1 MAAIF
6 NPARYARPGLS
17 EDEILEIKEAFDIFD
32 DDKSGSIDI
41 SELKSAMAN
50 LGLDSK
56 NAQVS
61 QMVNDLDAD
70 GSGSIDFEEFLN
82 MLTAKVAKKETRA
95 DVDKVFRLFDEKK
108 TGKIG
113 LRNLREVALEIG
125 EQMTDEELLK
135 MIERADSDGDGL
147 VTSDDLYNILV
158 KKPH

>member
-1 MAAIF
+1 
-6 NPARYARPGLS
+6 
-17 EDEILEIKEAFDIFD
+17 
-32 DDKSGSIDI
+32 
-41 SELKSAMAN
+41 
-50 LGLDSK
+50 
-56 NAQVS
+56 
-61 QMVNDLDAD
+61 
-70 GSGSIDFEEFLN
+70 
-82 MLTAKVAKKETRA
+82 VAKKETRQ
-95 DVDKVFRLFDEKK
+95 DVEKVFRLFDEKK

>member
-41 SELKSAMAN
+41 SELKAAMAN

-95 DVDKVFRLFDEKK
+95 DVEKVFRLFDEKK

-147 VTSDDLYNILV
+147 VTSDGLYNILV

>member
-41 SELKSAMAN
+41 SELKAAMVN

-61 QMVNDLDAD
+61 QMVNDLDSD
-70 GSGSIDFEEFLN
+70 GSGSIDFDESLGLHSRSTGARNRTSCTAVGSGILN
-82 MLTAKVAKKETRA
+82 M
-95 DVDKVFRLFDEKK
+95 RL
-108 TGKIG
+108 
-113 LRNLREVALEIG
+113 
-125 EQMTDEELLK
+125 EE
-135 MIERADSDGDGL
+135 
-147 VTSDDLYNILV
+147 N
-158 KKPH
+158 

>member
-41 SELKSAMAN
+41 SELKAAMAN

-82 MLTAKVAKKETRA
+82 MLTAKVTKKETRA
-95 DVDKVFRLFDEKK
+95 DVEKVFRLFDEKK

-158 KKPH
+158 KKAH

>member
-1 MAAIF
+1 MATIF
-6 NPARYARPGLS
+6 NPVRYARPGLS
-17 EDEILEIKEAFDIFD
+17 EDEIIEIKEAFDIFD
-32 DDKSGSIDI
+32 DDKSGAIDI
-41 SELKSAMAN
+41 SELKAAMAN
-50 LGLDSK
+50 LGLESK
-56 NAQVS
+56 NAQVA

-82 MLTAKVAKKETRA
+82 MLTAKVTKKETRA
-95 DVDKVFRLFDEKK
+95 DVEKVFRLFDEKK

-147 VTSDDLYNILV
+147 VTADDLYNVIV